1 MSSFYIAVRTVTTLL
16 SDYYLL
22 PGVEWSLLKKGD
34 HVEVL
39 GRLPNGWCQCRAMR
53 DATYE
58 MDVLPSTIED
68 VTVTKGSDSKG

>member
-1 MSSFYIAVRTVTTLL
+1 MI
-16 SDYYLL
+16 

-39 GRLPNGWCQCRAMR
+39 GRLPNGWCRCRAMR

-58 MDVLPSTIED
+58 MDVLPSSIED
-68 VTVTKGSDSKG
+68 VIVNEGNEGKG